1 MLQRTQLMI
10 DSETKED
17 LLFLSRE
24 TNRSMSEMV
33 REFVAEKVKKEKK
46 KIRYQKTKRMNA
58 VEALLQLAKDAEE
71 IEKKYG
77 SSGPTDGSYNLD
89 HYLYGAP
96 KKKPS
101 KRFT

>member
-1 MLQRTQLMI
+1 MLQRTQLML

-24 TNRSMSEMV
+24 TNRSMSGLV
-33 REFVAEKVKKEKK
+33 REFVAEKVKEEKK
-46 KIRYQKTKRMNA
+46 KVTYHKKKRMNA
-58 VEALLQLAKDAEE
+58 VEALLQLAKDAED

-77 SSGPTDGSYNLD
+77 SSGPTDVSYNMD

-96 KKKPS
+96 KKKAQ
-101 KRFT
+101 